1 MSGEPYDRPSD
12 GRRPD
17 LPRLDVSSHL
27 DPDSPAKY
35 ADDSNLASAAGDVV
49 TTMWL
54 PMRDMG
60 LGDAGTDVG
69 MLQEAFGLPATGVY
83 DKNTSRKIAQWQAAN
98 SLPRSGYFGA
108 ASREVFARSAQM
120 QMRRVVVTSETYGA
134 GGPDARALTP
144 RGSRAPSTNVRAT
157 IGVSSSAVNAS
168 PPGSQGVASLLG
180 WSLGVT
186 AIAAGAMKLREG
198 AKKQRAGKT
207 DLGYYA
213 QRRAAASGA
222 AVAPRVPMPRDGI
235 DGADEYT
242 NQNQI
247 GYDFNKRFTDQ
258 TPKRRPDAAV
268 ARSSSQHT
276 PIRGDYSTFGHT
288 ADRRARTGG
297 GGPGLVSEDV
307 RVGPEPSRARTL
319 DSSGLVGFA
328 SDWGEKLAGMSAGLI
343 EKSRID
349 KLVRSYAGNSSG
361 KGVTKQ
367 KRVEN
372 NVVKASVASP
382 PAEEV
387 EVEEVEEVEEEK
399 PPVDPETQTKREMA
413 ARTMELQRAALERER
428 IAREE
433 RQAAAAPQQI
443 QEEIVA
449 EEVVQEEIAVEEV
462 VEENVAEET
471 QETKEE
477 TREEDPMTTKSDAEF
492 EAMAALEAAA
502 QAAADLQS
510 VAKDENLDEEEKA
523 FLAAEAADAAMAI
536 MNEAR
541 EVVKEQSDI
550 EHLETFQRELEE
562 REAARRREQVNRY
575 NEKRELEQKHARRV
589 EREKREEAQHKIK
602 EERERKERT
611 GRVGHAK
618 FADEDADFAQRV
630 RAASVDTEAMNKK
643 AEMTAE
649 EKKEMDFAA
658 RVKAAM
664 EQAQA
669 TPDFKFG
676 TDDDDNQNTESEEG
690 EETDEKAEAESKAE
704 KEPEPEPENEV
715 KASAVEENVEKQK
728 EEPEEPMEEPEET
741 MDEPEE
747 TMEEPEETVAVA
759 DDENEDTF
767 DADSCED
774 GELTLECLGMPD
786 EEFAD
791 DDFFS
796 RVEAAAR
803 EAEEMDLA
811 ERIERGEA
819 IPTTPTPTSAEDE
832 EDADGDEKALAALE
846 AEREW
851 KEEEARQ
858 RKERKREEDE
868 VWAAAAKAKQTEIA
882 AQMEKAAEA
891 EKEWEQMM
899 AAGQDETNASVAEV
913 SKKPEGPTPET
924 AAFAARDIIAP
935 PPAMPPGL
943 NDTDV
948 EVNEEAVRAY
958 FADEEKRKA
967 EPEAKKGN
975 EEEPEAESEKEEKA
989 EPKKVEEPKK
999 VDDAPPKKKKGGK
1012 FSAMLDD
1019 DAVETDWKNR
1029 NKPSPTQGTKK
1040 EPEKTSPDETPEPK
1054 ETKKETPK
1062 SDLDVA
1068 QANVAQKKA
1077 KLAELRGEPIVP
1089 EETSEETEDREQAV
1103 SALVGDAINNV
1114 VDKLNVEALS
1124 DCDDDD
1130 YTDSEECANVFDTP
1144 ADTEKKEEAEPAE
1157 KEKKEEAK
1165 AEGKKAEVK
1174 ASELPP
1180 LPPIGTEER
1189 TYSLFGADPNAP
1201 REPEPK
1207 VEPEPEGGWP
1217 ASALLKPDEHELMT
1231 PGAGMGHAMDSSEIH
1246 PEDAGDHFFD
1256 SRVAQQL
1263 AKAKEI
1269 SADASFDEDDDDD
1282 LDFDERVARALEE
1295 ADYRQRP
1302 LDSPDD
1308 ADYMQSQ
1315 VDQQLAEEGERAKDV
1330 WREDADHVGWETL
1343 DALDGTEREPWF
1355 VNPDEHE
1362 LGTVWDKTALAAL
1375 SERYGRGY
1383 LGEGVDPRFG
1393 VAAGWNWKNGGLKPS
1408 DAKLAVIAAYRG
1420 LEHIKPPP
1428 FDFDENDEEIARLQ
1442 RERAWE
1448 KENPNQA
1455 ALGVVPL
1462 HPGPPDTGPPSPV
1475 NESFDADDVRTHMA
1489 PPAKGKFGKA
1499 PEPPELYYQPTS
1511 AQLNEDQSDETEAPE
1526 GSQETL
1532 LPAKEAPKSI
1542 VEAMQKKKEAPVKN
1556 GSVSAKA
1563 AEAVP
1568 FPDEDA
1574 VGTGAKKSSFSP
1586 PAAQPKPPEVK
1597 KEEPK
1602 KEEAAPKPKKKGKWG
1617 ALMED

>member
-1 MSGEPYDRPSD
+1 
-12 GRRPD
+12 
-17 LPRLDVSSHL
+17 
-27 DPDSPAKY
+27 
-35 ADDSNLASAAGDVV
+35 
-49 TTMWL
+49 
-54 PMRDMG
+54 
-60 LGDAGTDVG
+60 
-69 MLQEAFGLPATGVY
+69 
-83 DKNTSRKIAQWQAAN
+83 
-98 SLPRSGYFGA
+98 
-108 ASREVFARSAQM
+108 
-120 QMRRVVVTSETYGA
+120 
-134 GGPDARALTP
+134 
-144 RGSRAPSTNVRAT
+144 
-157 IGVSSSAVNAS
+157 
-168 PPGSQGVASLLG
+168 
-180 WSLGVT
+180 
-186 AIAAGAMKLREG
+186 
-198 AKKQRAGKT
+198 
-207 DLGYYA
+207 
-213 QRRAAASGA
+213 
-222 AVAPRVPMPRDGI
+222 
-235 DGADEYT
+235 
-242 NQNQI
+242 
-247 GYDFNKRFTDQ
+247 
-258 TPKRRPDAAV
+258 
-268 ARSSSQHT
+268 
-276 PIRGDYSTFGHT
+276 
-288 ADRRARTGG
+288 
-297 GGPGLVSEDV
+297 
-307 RVGPEPSRARTL
+307 L

-372 NVVKASVASP
+372 NVVKASVATP
-382 PAEEV
+382 PAEEI
-387 EVEEVEEVEEEK
+387 VEEVEEVEEEK
-399 PPVDPETQTKREMA
+399 PAVDPETQKKREMA

-433 RQAAAAPQQI
+433 RQAAAAAPQQI
-443 QEEIVA
+443 
-449 EEVVQEEIAVEEV
+449 QEEIAVEEV
-462 VEENVAEET
+462 VEEEIAAEEVVEENVADET

-477 TREEDPMTTKSDAEF
+477 TREEVPMTTKSDAEF

-510 VAKDENLDEEEKA
+510 VVEDENLDEEEKA

-541 EVVKEQSDI
+541 EVVKTQSDI
-550 EHLETFQRELEE
+550 ERLATFQRELEE

-575 NEKRELEQKHARRV
+575 NEKRELEQTHARRI
-589 EREKREEAQHKIK
+589 EREKREEAQRKMK

-611 GRVGHAK
+611 GRVDHAE

-676 TDDDDNQNTESEEG
+676 TDDDDDDENTDREEG

-715 KASAVEENVEKQK
+715 KASAVEEKVEKKVEKNVEKQK
-728 EEPEEPMEEPEET
+728 EEPEEPTEEPEEP
-741 MDEPEE
+741 M
-747 TMEEPEETVAVA
+747 AVA
-759 DDENEDTF
+759 DDETEDTF

-786 EEFAD
+786 EDFAD

-819 IPTTPTPTSAEDE
+819 IPTTPTSAKDE

-868 VWAAAAKAKQTEIA
+868 VWAASAKAKQTEIA

-899 AAGQDETNASVAEV
+899 AAGQDETNASVAEG
-913 SKKPEGPTPET
+913 SKKPEGPTPGT

-943 NDTDV
+943 NDTDADV
-948 EVNEEAVRAY
+948 DEEAVRAY

-975 EEEPEAESEKEEKA
+975 EEEEPEAESEKEEKA

-999 VDDAPPKKKKGGK
+999 ADDAPPKKKKGGR

-1040 EPEKTSPDETPEPK
+1040 EPEKTTTDVTREPK

-1089 EETSEETEDREQAV
+1089 EETSDETEDREQAV
-1103 SALVGDAINNV
+1103 SSLVGDAINNV

-1130 YTDSEECANVFDTP
+1130 YTESEECANVFDTS
-1144 ADTEKKEEAEPAE
+1144 ADTEKKEDADPE

-1165 AEGKKAEVK
+1165 AEVKKAEVKKEEVK

-1201 REPEPK
+1201 REPEPT

-1217 ASALLKPDEHELMT
+1217 ASALVRQDEHELMT

-1302 LDSPDD
+1302 VDSPDD

-1315 VDQQLAEEGERAKDV
+1315 VDQQLQEEGERAKDV
-1330 WREDADHVGWETL
+1330 WREDAEHVGWETL
-1343 DALDGTEREPWF
+1343 NALDGTERDPWF
-1355 VNPDEHE
+1355 VKPDEHE
-1362 LGTVWDKTALAAL
+1362 LGTAWDKNVLAEL
-1375 SERYGRGY
+1375 SERYGAGY

-1408 DAKLAVIAAYRG
+1408 DGKLAVIAAYRG
-1420 LEHIKPPP
+1420 MEHIKPPP

-1462 HPGPPDTGPPSPV
+1462 HPGPPETDPPSPV

-1526 GSQETL
+1526 GSQEAL
-1532 LPAKEAPKSI
+1532 LPPPAKEAPKSI
-1542 VEAMQKKKEAPVKN
+1542 VEAMEKKKEAPDATKEAPAKN

-1568 FPDEDA
+1568 FPAEDA